1 MARFKYR
8 MQNIL
13 DIKIKLETQARNEY
27 GMANQKYQSEQE
39 KLQKLVLKRVSYE
52 AKLKELMND
61 IIDVKAVNNAR
72 NDVNTMKSLI
82 RTQMFEVKKAE
93 DEVGIK
99 RTALSE
105 IMADRKTHERLRDK
119 EFDKFIQEEKT
130 AEAKE
135 IDQLVSFTFNSNR

>member
-93 DEVGIK
+93 DEVEIK

>member
-1 MARFKYR
+1 

-93 DEVGIK
+93 DEVEIK